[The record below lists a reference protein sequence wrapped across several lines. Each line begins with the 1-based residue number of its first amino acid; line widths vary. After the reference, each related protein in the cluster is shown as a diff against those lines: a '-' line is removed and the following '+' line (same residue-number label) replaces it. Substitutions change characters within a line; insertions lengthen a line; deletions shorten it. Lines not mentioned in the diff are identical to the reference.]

1 MQTTVRK
8 AFSLDSSLGGWIR
21 ALWEP
26 ASVRNWSSQA
36 DGPRHFFLDRAFDA
50 RGFLGAWDAA
60 RVTGCGAEGEG
71 PRTAWATPFN
81 PDYTH
86 RDVPR
91 HDTWELLTCD
101 GETRVA
107 RLILFFKYRNVSL
120 PSGARALPDALPQD
134 LAVVQWLEL
143 DAGDTAYAAFHNGS
157 STFEV
162 RRPAAREV
170 VQVRWLVRSRLVV
183 PCGMMSRLAGAFW
196 VWDE

>member
-1 MQTTVRK
+1 M
-8 AFSLDSSLGGWIR
+8 
-21 ALWEP
+21 
-26 ASVRNWSSQA
+26 
-36 DGPRHFFLDRAFDA
+36 
-50 RGFLGAWDAA
+50 GAWDAV
-60 RVTGCGAEGEG
+60 RVTGRGVLGAE

-86 RDVPR
+86 RDIPR
-91 HDTWELLTCD
+91 NDTWEMLTDD

-107 RLILFFKYRNVSL
+107 RLVLFFKYCNTDL
-120 PSGARALPDALPQD
+120 PSGAAALPTTAPLD

-143 DAGDTAYAAFHNGS
+143 DAGDTAYAAFHNGT

-170 VQVRWLVRSRLVV
+170 VPVRWLVRSRLVV
-183 PCGMMSRLAGAFW
+183 PCGEESRLGGAFW